1 MNPPLPD
8 SELAPSVPAATF
20 RLPSTALFLGLMPV
34 FSGLARR
41 ADLASVLNDEAG
53 SAKENG
59 DDSNQRVRTYIIY
72 SGRESQARTSLSLFD
87 NDPLWSEGEL
97 STLIKR
103 QFGPTGLKHLLGV
116 LIAAEEQAHETGS
129 VHSGFIFD
137 ASRHLDI
144 LGYTR
149 SNRVNGK
156 GYHTARHLRE
166 AREIVTLLCSLT
178 IVQEIRLGTRRGT
191 TLKIKLLQDEASA
204 EAWEETIADGVKL
217 KERIVT
223 NEKIFL
229 RFNPHL
235 FLAAVEGTEQIRYMY
250 TLQLQK
256 LARENARAH
265 GMTLTLGVHLPIK
278 FRMNAG
284 RKLELTARSFLRMAG
299 IVEEDYTRYE
309 HLDKLENTLRYMV
322 EQGYISSF
330 ETERYRYA
338 ATPESPDKP
347 GRRQRAQLELKAEE
361 SLHPGEPLEE
371 VWRVEPPEFL
381 RDMLI
386 GSDAA
391 GAKMQAQLDELART
405 SAARGPRS
413 YPMLPGFE
421 PGGRPPGAG
430 ERLKQVR
437 LALKLQQLEL
447 AKKLGV
453 TQAAV
458 SMAEAGKRPKMA
470 QRLLEMARRI
480 VPDSEPVV
488 AENTDTSAVEA
499 DTEMQHTNGAAAKA

>member
-1 MNPPLPD
+1 MSLTLPD
-8 SELAPSVPAATF
+8 AEILPVPPAATF

-41 ADLASVLNDEAG
+41 ADLASVLSDNEHAVH
-53 SAKENG
+53 ENG
-59 DDSNQRVRTYIIY
+59 SDRSQRIRTYIIY

-116 LIAAEEQAHETGS
+116 LIAAEEQAQETGS
-129 VHSGFIFD
+129 VHSGFVFD

-156 GYHTARHLRE
+156 GYHTARHLKE

-204 EAWEETIADGVKL
+204 EAWEETVTDGDKL

-256 LARENARAH
+256 LARENSRAH
-265 GMTLTLGVHLPIK
+265 GLTLTLGVHLPIK
-278 FRMNAG
+278 FRMNG
-284 RKLELTARSFLRMAG
+284 GHPLDLTARSFLRMAG

-309 HLDKLENTLRYMV
+309 HLDRLENTLRYMV

-338 ATPESPDKP
+338 AAAIQADAPDKP
-347 GRRQRAQLELKAEE
+347 ARRQRAQLELKADE

-371 VWRVEPPEFL
+371 IWRVEPPEFL
-381 RDMLI
+381 RDMLL
-386 GSDAA
+386 GSDTM
-391 GAKMQAQLDELART
+391 GKKVQDELDEIART
-405 SAARGPRS
+405 SAPRGPRS
-413 YPMLPGFE
+413 FPMLPGFE

-437 LALKLQQLEL
+437 IALKMQQLEL

-470 QRLLEMARRI
+470 QRLLELARRI
-480 VPDSEPVV
+480 VPDSPAPVEQ
-488 AENTDTSAVEA
+488 AQE
-499 DTEMQHTNGAAAKA
+499 TNGQATHS

>member
-1 MNPPLPD
+1 MSFPVISNVG
-8 SELAPSVPAATF
+8 SAASHTASPAMF

-41 ADLASVLNDEAG
+41 ADLASILSDEQSGDNA
-53 SAKENG
+53 NG
-59 DDSNQRVRTYIIY
+59 AQSHKIRTYIIY
-72 SGRESQARTSLSLFD
+72 SGRESAARTSLSLFD

-103 QFGPTGLKHLLGV
+103 QFGPTGLKHLMGV
-116 LIAAEEQAHETGS
+116 LIAAEEQSAQTGAP
-129 VHSGFIFD
+129 HGGFVFD

-156 GYHTARHLRE
+156 GYHTARHLKE

-178 IVQEIRLGTRRGT
+178 IVQEIRLGSRRGT
-191 TLKIKLLQDEASA
+191 TLKIRLLQDEASA
-204 EAWEETIADGVKL
+204 EAWEETIADGERL

-235 FLAAVEGTEQIRYMY
+235 FLAAVEGTEEIRYMY

-256 LARENARAH
+256 LARENARSQ
-265 GMTLTLGVHLPIK
+265 GLTLTLGVHLPIK

-284 RKLELTARSFLRMAG
+284 RPLELSARSFLRMAG

-309 HLDKLENTLRYMV
+309 HLDRLENALRYMV

-338 ATPESPDKP
+338 SSQDTRDEVASKS
-347 GRRQRAQLELKAEE
+347 GRRQRAQLELKASE

-381 RDMLI
+381 RDMLL
-386 GSDAA
+386 GADHA
-391 GAKMQAQLDELART
+391 GTQVQAELEEIAR
-405 SAARGPRS
+405 SSFARGPRS
-413 YPMLPGFE
+413 FPMLPGFE

-430 ERLKQVR
+430 DLLKQVR
-437 LALKLQQLEL
+437 NGLRMQQLEL

-480 VPDSEPVV
+480 VPESEPP
-488 AENTDTSAVEA
+488 AKTEPQASALV
-499 DTEMQHTNGAAAKA
+499 